1 MDWTQE
7 RSSSTVADYLHF
19 PSDKNTNIFSAL
31 YSKNFDD
38 ISNFQNAPQP

>member
-1 MDWTQE
+1 MDELRKDRALRWLTTYTFQATKTQI
-7 RSSSTVADYLHF
+7 F
-19 PSDKNTNIFSAL
+19 FSAL